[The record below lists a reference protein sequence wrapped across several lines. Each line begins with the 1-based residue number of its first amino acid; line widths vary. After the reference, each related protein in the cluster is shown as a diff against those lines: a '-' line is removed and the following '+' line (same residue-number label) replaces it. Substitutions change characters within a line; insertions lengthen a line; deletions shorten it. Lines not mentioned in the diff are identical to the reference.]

1 MGFSSGKSSAK
12 RKAKKAAAAAY
23 YKEFAKLQALPELEK
38 ISTSNK
44 RQVEDALGNEAS
56 FRTRNLSQKADR
68 LAREINNDED
78 YKKKVAAYNDRY
90 AILKDQIANKSTVRY
105 SISDNPAPVITQ
117 STSSDYFGGA
127 QNNIKNGAGDYAIFS
142 PPAPTSSSF
151 ATKGSM
157 FKTQE
162 EAMADAAKGMEAY
175 NNSLKGLLGSLK
187 PRTTAIQGMGDY
199 ASPGKYEQKDIDAMR
214 VSDPSRFI
222 QEEKFNGFGVLYRNL
237 DVAEAA
243 ANDINALGNSIN
255 GSKGNTTVNAY
266 SELTNKLKP
275 LLKKDAANP
284 QVVASGGSVVSN
296 ELASANPYT
305 ETIAS

>member
-105 SISDNPAPVITQ
+105 SLADTPAASPATPSD
-117 STSSDYFGGA
+117 DYVSGGA
-127 QNNIKNGAGDYAIFS
+127 QNNIKNGAGDYAIFA
-142 PPAPTSSSF
+142 PRAPTSSSF

-162 EAMADAAKGMEAY
+162 EAMADATKKMESY
-175 NNSLKGLLGSLK
+175 NNGLGGLLGSFKRVGQYNVPERFKQEDL
-187 PRTTAIQGMGDY
+187 
-199 ASPGKYEQKDIDAMR
+199 DAMR

-222 QEEKFNGFGVLYRNL
+222 QAETFNGFGVLYRNL
-237 DVAEAA
+237 GVAKAA
-243 ANDINALGNSIN
+243 ANDINALGKNIN
-255 GSKGNTTVNAY
+255 GSKGNTTINTY

-284 QVVASGGSVVSN
+284 QVVASGESVVSN

>member
-23 YKEFAKLQALPELEK
+23 YAEFAKLQALPELEK

-105 SISDNPAPVITQ
+105 SVADNPAALPAPP
-117 STSSDYFGGA
+117 SNDYVSGGA
-127 QNNIKNGAGDYAIFS
+127 QNNIKNGAGDYAIFA
-142 PPAPTSSSF
+142 PPPPTSSSF

-162 EAMADAAKGMEAY
+162 EAMADATKKMESY
-175 NNSLKGLLGSLK
+175 NNGLGGLLGSFKRLGQYNV
-187 PRTTAIQGMGDY
+187 PELYT
-199 ASPGKYEQKDIDAMR
+199 QKDLDAMR

-237 DVAEAA
+237 EVAEAA
-243 ANDINALGNSIN
+243 ANDINALGKNIN
-255 GSKGNTTVNAY
+255 GSKGNTTINTY

>member
-1 MGFSSGKSSAK
+1 MGFSSGSSSAK
-12 RKAKKAAAAAY
+12 RKAKKAAATAY
-23 YKEFAKLQALPELEK
+23 YTEFAKLKALPELER

-56 FRTRNLSQKADR
+56 FRTRNLAQKSDR

-105 SISDNPAPVITQ
+105 SVADKPKASPVQ
-117 STSSDYFGGA
+117 PSGDYMGSMVES
-127 QNNIKNGAGDYAIFS
+127 QNSILNGAGDYASIA
-142 PPAPTSSSF
+142 PPAPVNSSF
-151 ATKGSM
+151 ATKGGM
-157 FKTQE
+157 FKTQD
-162 EAMADAAKGMEAY
+162 EAMADAAKKMESY
-175 NNSLKGLLGSLK
+175 NNGLGGLLGTVKSTGAYGIK
-187 PRTTAIQGMGDY
+187 ERYT
-199 ASPGKYEQKDIDAMR
+199 QKDLDAMR

-222 QEEKFNGFGVLYRNL
+222 QAETFNGFGALYRNL
-237 DVAEAA
+237 GVAEAA
-243 ANDINALGNSIN
+243 ANDINALGKNIN
-255 GSKGNTTVNAY
+255 GSKGNTTINTY

-284 QVVASGGSVVSN
+284 QVVASGESVVSN

>member
-1 MGFSSGKSSAK
+1 MGFSSGASSK
-12 RKAKKAAAAAY
+12 ERKAKKAAAAAY

-90 AILKDQIANKSTVRY
+90 AILKDQMANKSTVRY
-105 SISDNPAPVITQ
+105 SVADNPAALPATP
-117 STSSDYFGGA
+117 SNDYVSGGA
-127 QNNIKNGAGDYAIFS
+127 QNNIKNGAMDYEIVA

-151 ATKGSM
+151 ATKGGM
-157 FKTQE
+157 FKTQD
-162 EAMADAAKGMEAY
+162 EAMADAAKKMESY
-175 NNSLKGLLGSLK
+175 NNGLGGLLGSVKRLGQYNV
-187 PRTTAIQGMGDY
+187 PERFT
-199 ASPGKYEQKDIDAMR
+199 QKDLDAMR

-222 QEEKFNGFGVLYRNL
+222 QEEKFNGFGALYRNL
-237 DVAEAA
+237 EVAEAA
-243 ANDINALGNSIN
+243 ANDINALGKNIN
-255 GSKGNTTVNAY
+255 GSKSNTTINTY

-284 QVVASGGSVVSN
+284 QVVASGESVVSN